1 MFDGICLCV
10 FFKIIYFIVSVVFFN
25 LNFLNIDIL
34 KIEKNFNSLY
44 IYVEINVGLSGL
56 VRIIDFVVR
65 VMFFNLYM

>member
-44 IYVEINVGLSGL
+44 IYVEINVGLGGL
-56 VRIIDFVVR
+56 VSIIDFVVR
-65 VMFFNLYM
+65 VMFFII

>member
-10 FFKIIYFIVSVVFFN
+10 FFKNIYFIVSVVFFN

-34 KIEKNFNSLY
+34 KIEKNFNSWY

-56 VRIIDFVVR
+56 VSIVDFVVR

>member
-56 VRIIDFVVR
+56 VSIVDFVVR